1 MMKRF
6 IVHSILLLLCL
17 SVLLPWCS
25 FSALGAY
32 TTQAAPSATAQEI
45 DDLFRS
51 RSEGQHPRILA
62 NEEDFLRIKGN
73 LETDD
78 YLRTVY
84 AKVYLYCE
92 DQLTQPVSKY
102 ELPDGVRLLD
112 ISKTASQRITWLAMM
127 YRLSGDHRF
136 ADRAIE
142 EMLAVCAFPD
152 WHPKHY
158 LDVGQM
164 AYGVGLGYDW
174 LYYELTSAE
183 RATISKALHDYAVA
197 TSPGQW
203 YKTLNSNWN
212 AWCHGGVAIAAAA
225 IYEDY
230 PEDCSAFFA
239 DAVTDIQKSLE
250 VFAPMGAYP
259 EGPGYS
265 QVGSLFSVLFFETMT
280 TVLGTDFGL
289 SDMEGFRESGNY
301 LRAMTGYTNSFNYG
315 DGSANILDGAVF
327 HWYAK
332 RYQMPELS
340 LYQKTVQTNGTDEH
354 LELLWYDPDLIAGKE
369 DEALQLDYLMYS
381 DEGQSIASF
390 RSFQDD
396 AYQIYAAIKSGY
408 NSTSHADMDI
418 GTFVMEAMG
427 VRWFA
432 ELGSDNYNLPGYGT
446 YSNGYAETIGRW
458 KYYRKRAEGQNT
470 LVINPSD
477 LGGQASNALCQITSY
492 KSGYDG
498 GYAIVDMLDAYDSY
512 GASSIRRG
520 LTLFDNRSRVL
531 LRDELT
537 CTKSSDVYWFAHT
550 MAEIQISSDGKTAT
564 LTQDGKTLKA
574 QILSPSDAK
583 FTSMDTVLLSGNAD
597 HSDEYSRADYRKL
610 VINLKNVTSAEI
622 SVVFTPILSS
632 ADESKTTPSVTL
644 DTMESLT
651 ADYAPG
657 TTLKENSGVYEI
669 KNTED
674 FLCFAQMVRNGNS
687 FSGKTVKLLA
697 DIDLKGRS
705 LSPIG
710 GAGSKSSFRG
720 TFDGC
725 NHVIRN
731 LCIFR
736 PGQLSV
742 ALFGETYGA
751 TLRNF
756 GIENGIVFGGQ
767 KSGGLTGLSNNVT
780 IENCF
785 NRATVI
791 CNGAH
796 VGGLVGQMGGTCSIK
811 NSYNYGNVRNSASI
825 SGGLVGYISSG
836 AVVEIKN
843 SYFVGK
849 LTASNS
855 RCGMIGFYNTKDQ
868 SLLPKSITVDNCYS
882 TTLLKCEEMV
892 TLEGVESYTN
902 SAQVTKEQL
911 MHKAVTLGTAFMDD
925 CEQKNGGYP
934 VFSWQCRAVLP
945 ADLALSTEAELR
957 LLAYEVNSGKQ
968 TFSGKT
974 VTLKNDIDL
983 GSREW
988 IPIGGNSPTDTI
1000 GKTFKGTFDGK
1011 GYGVRNLKIT
1021 STNYHVGF
1029 FGGVS
1034 GTIRNFGIYSGNIT
1048 GKSKVGSMVGTL
1060 TGTLSRSFSRARV
1073 NGHDFTGGLVGMGG
1087 KVTVSDCY
1095 YTGQVSSKYMTGGIV
1110 GYFSSGGAGS
1120 VISNCYNAGSVSGTQ
1135 AGQMVGNINSAVSN
1149 IKLENCY
1156 GLNDTFVHTATA
1168 YETVNCSALS
1178 EADMKANYKALG
1190 KAFYQDALR
1199 PQNKGY
1205 PVLNVFLYHLDS
1217 TPTLPVDSSGVYH
1230 IYTTEDLVAL
1240 GYLVNIEQQSF
1251 KGKTVKL
1258 EADLDLNYVPWV
1270 SIGGNCISETSTNPG
1285 FRGKFLGQGHVIKNL
1300 CINSGNWYNGLFGV
1314 VEKGMI
1320 ENLGIESGMV
1330 MGGQKTAGLAGY
1342 AKSSTIRGCYNK
1354 ANVSGTSIV
1363 GGLVGM
1369 ANSSG
1374 NVVENCYNKGNI
1386 SANSTY
1392 GGIVGYFAGGT
1403 TSSTVRNCYHSGTA
1417 LGGIIGTVNAS
1428 ATGVAVENCYTIDT
1442 LPVVHNPNVAT
1453 QTNCAQLTKAQL
1465 RTQAAIL
1472 GTAFAEDILV
1482 QNRMD
1487 PVLAWE
1493 NGSASSTLPQKDGIY
1508 QIGTAEE
1515 LRLLSYLVRKGNTFS
1530 GKVIHLTGDID
1541 LKNELWLPIGGQD
1554 ESKTY
1559 SFRGTFDGRGYV
1571 IRNLYS
1577 TEYDNTYAGLFG
1589 YVYGATIQYTGIESG
1604 LVVAREKAAGLVGT
1618 MDNGGKILHCYN
1630 KATVYANSMAG
1641 GFVGMVGKEGRI
1653 ENCYNTG
1660 WISTKIAGNS
1670 TAAFVGYY
1678 SSGAKNTVIKNCY
1691 NVGNYYAFVGSIN
1704 AAATGTVS
1712 NCYSVGTVK
1721 FYKTSP
1727 SPLTTEKSQLL
1738 SAQTMKGYAS
1748 VLGSAFDSDSKDL
1761 NKGYPVLA
1769 WETGKLCFHEY
1780 DSGVVS
1786 KKPTLTAKGQ
1796 LLYTCQRNAAHT
1808 YTEDLDPL
1816 QKSLFFDFDNST
1828 VAQERYE
1835 NYVYNYQN
1843 FDDPSAWRGRTTGLK
1858 DGSLTM
1864 DLTAGTITV
1873 APGTTGYSSI
1883 YADSVNLDLNYDP
1896 DYADYFQIRFK
1907 ATGLSGTT
1915 GKASIHFYYST
1926 DNSYMAADG
1935 ATFSSEYL
1943 NGDTYYVA
1951 TGKIQQAI
1959 RDLGEINRVI
1969 IHISGFTTP
1978 TDLNARITFDYAY
1991 VGPYENLPN
2000 KGDLYFGF
2008 GNKSAD
2014 RTRYDTRAYGY
2025 TQFDDSTA
2033 KNWYFKT
2040 DRVSDIRIDN
2050 TASTLTIVSNPSLGA
2065 TAWPDVYVD
2074 TNYGPTGT
2082 TYPLTYHPGEAEYF
2096 QIRFKMK
2103 NFKVGDQQIT
2113 NSDGSTG
2120 TKTISPYMSL
2130 RYFVKGNS
2138 TSLGATASDST
2149 FGAYIDSDT
2158 YIVVTLPL
2166 SDDFKKADT
2175 VVKIRMYFGG
2185 IESISSSKVGELTID
2200 YIYIGKLEDLPT
2212 PRYTVTFKG
2221 ATGETLATQ
2230 TVHKGETATYTGK
2243 TPTKASDATNHYIF
2257 KAWDKVLTNI
2267 TADTTITATFTSEAH
2282 TWTYSRVDTTSH
2294 KNTCTCSYTKNEPH
2308 NYTYKAT
2315 KNPTT
2320 GATGTLTGTCSLCSQ
2335 TTTVTLPKLNTTD
2348 YTKSTTKAP
2357 TCTATGT
2364 DRYTWKTTTYG
2375 SFYFTVTTAAKGHTE
2390 VVDKAVAA
2398 TCTATGLTE
2407 GKHCSVCN
2415 AVLTAQQTVP
2425 AKGHT
2430 VVIDKTV
2437 VPTCTATG
2445 LTEGKH
2451 CSVCNTVLTAQTTV
2465 PAKGHT
2471 EAIDKAVAATCTAT
2485 GLTEGKHCSVCN
2497 TVLTAQQ
2504 TVPAKGHNVVTDK
2517 AVDATCTATG
2527 LTEGKH
2533 CSVCKAVLTAQQT
2546 VPAKGHTEVIDKA
2559 VAPTCTET
2567 GLTEGKHCSVCGE
2580 ILTAQE
2586 IVPAIGHT
2594 PVYTAKDTDSHIVTC
2609 ENCDYVAEEAH
2620 NYVDG
2625 LCICGQV
2632 EVKEPVQNTT
2642 WKMGHTLNL
2651 ASDISVNLAVSKSLL
2666 AGYDMETVYVLAEV
2680 DTYEGNE
2687 KTGTKVMKLEP
2698 VEQGSYYYFT
2708 LTGLTAVH
2716 MNDRIRSVLYGT
2728 KDGVA
2733 YFSAMDDYS
2742 ITDYAY
2748 SQMNKANMPQSLKIL
2763 CADLLRYGAKAQIFK
2778 SYRTD
2783 NLADAAMTEA
2793 HKAFLSDIETVTFG
2807 NTNATLNDLPGAS
2820 VAWAGKALDLNS
2832 KVTLKYIINPTNY
2845 KGNIEDL
2852 TLRLTFTAI
2861 NGETKTVILE
2871 NAELYNAERNYYA
2884 FSFDGLLAAELRTVV
2899 CAQVYVG
2906 NTPVSSTLQYSADTY
2921 GNNKT
2926 GALGD
2931 LCKALFAYSDSAK
2944 FYFAG

>member
-1 MMKRF
+1 M
-6 IVHSILLLLCL
+6 IHSLLILLCFTMI
-17 SVLLPWCS
+17 LPW
-25 FSALGAY
+25 SAVTAGAAY
-32 TTQAAPSATAQEI
+32 STEAAPSATAQEV
-45 DDLFRS
+45 DALFRS
-51 RSEGQHPRILA
+51 RSEGIHPRILA
-62 NEEDFLRIKGN
+62 NEEDFLRIKRN
-73 LETDD
+73 LETDT
-78 YLRTVY
+78 YLQTVY
-84 AKVYLYCE
+84 AKLYLYCC
-92 DQLTQPVSKY
+92 DQLTTSVSEY
-102 ELPDGVRLLD
+102 VLPDGVRLLD
-112 ISKTASQRITWLAMM
+112 VSKTASQRITWLAMM

-174 LYYELTSAE
+174 LYYELTAAE
-183 RATISKALHDYAVA
+183 RKTVAKALHDYAVA

-230 PEDCSAFFA
+230 PDACSAFFA

-265 QVGSLFSVLFFETMT
+265 QVGSLFSALFFETLT

-369 DEALQLDYLMYS
+369 DEKLQLDYLMYS

-446 YSNGYAETIGRW
+446 YNNGYAENIGRW

-470 LVINPSD
+470 LVINPSE
-477 LGGQASNALCQITSY
+477 LGGQASNALCQITAY

-498 GYAIVDMLDAYDSY
+498 GYAVVDMLDAYDTY
-512 GASSIRRG
+512 GASSARRG
-520 LTLFDNRSRVL
+520 LTLFDDRSRVL

-550 MAEIQISSDGKTAT
+550 MAEIQISSDGKSAT

-574 QILSPSDAK
+574 QILSPSNAK
-583 FTSMDTVLLSGNAD
+583 FTAMDPVLLSGNAD

-610 VINLKNVTSAEI
+610 VINLKGVTSANI

-632 ADESKTTPSVTL
+632 ADESKTVPSVTL
-644 DTMESLT
+644 DTMDSLT
-651 ADYAPG
+651 SDYAPG

-705 LSPIG
+705 ISPIG

-751 TLRNF
+751 TLKNF

-855 RCGMIGFYNTKDQ
+855 RCGLIGFYNTKDQ

-892 TLEGVESYTN
+892 TLEGVEAYTN
-902 SAQVTKEQL
+902 SAQITKEQL
-911 MHKAVTLGTAFMDD
+911 VSKAVTLGTAFMDD

-934 VFSWQCRAVLP
+934 VFSWQCKTVLP
-945 ADLALSTEAELR
+945 TDLALSTEAELR

-988 IPIGGNSPTDTI
+988 IPIGGNSTTDAV
-1000 GKTFKGTFDGK
+1000 GKTFKGTFDGR

-1021 STNYHVGF
+1021 LNSYYVGF

-1034 GTIRNFGIYSGNIT
+1034 GTVKNFGIYSGSIA
-1048 GKSKVGSMVGTL
+1048 GRDKIGAIAGYM
-1060 TGTLSRSFSRARV
+1060 TGTMSRCFSRATV
-1073 NGHDFTGGLVGMGG
+1073 NAYNFAGGLIGMGG
-1087 KVTVSDCY
+1087 KMTISDCY
-1095 YTGQVSSKYMTGGIV
+1095 HTGQVKASYMAGGIV
-1110 GYFSSGGAGS
+1110 GYFSSGGGGS
-1120 VISNCYNAGSVSGTQ
+1120 VINNCYNAGVIKGSDGAQIVST
-1135 AGQMVGNINSAVSN
+1135 INSAVTN
-1149 IKLENCY
+1149 VKLENCY
-1156 GLNDTFVHTATA
+1156 GLNSGFVYSATSC
-1168 YETVNCSALS
+1168 EQVNCSALS
-1178 EADMKANYKALG
+1178 ESDLKANYKAMG
-1190 KAFYQDALR
+1190 TAFYQDALR
-1199 PQNKGY
+1199 PQNNGY

-1230 IYTTEDLVAL
+1230 IYTVEDLVAL
-1240 GYLVNIEQQSF
+1240 GYLVNVGQQSF
-1251 KGKTVKL
+1251 SGKTVKL
-1258 EADLDLNYVPWV
+1258 EGNLDLNHVPWV
-1270 SIGGNCISETSTNPG
+1270 SIGGNCISESSTNPG

-1314 VEKGMI
+1314 VENGLI

-1330 MGGQKTAGLAGY
+1330 MGGQKTAALAGY

-1354 ANVSGTSIV
+1354 AHVSGTSIV

-1374 NVVENCYNKGNI
+1374 NVIENCYNKGHI

-1403 TSSTVRNCYHSGTA
+1403 TNTTVRNCYHSATA
-1417 LGGIIGTVNAS
+1417 LGGIIGSVNAS
-1428 ATGVAVENCYTIDT
+1428 ATNVTVENCYTIDT
-1442 LPVVHNPNVAT
+1442 MPVVNTPNSAT
-1453 QTNCAQLTKAQL
+1453 QINCAQLTKAQL
-1465 RTQAAIL
+1465 RSQAATL

-1482 QNRMD
+1482 QNRME

-1493 NGSASSTLPQKDGIY
+1493 NGNASSTLPQKDGIY

-1530 GKVIHLTGDID
+1530 GKVIYLTADID
-1541 LKNELWLPIGGQD
+1541 LQNELWLPIGGQD

-1589 YVYGATIQYTGIESG
+1589 YVYGATIQNTGIESG
-1604 LVVAREKAAGLVGT
+1604 LVVAREKAGGLIGT
-1618 MDNGGKILHCYN
+1618 MDNSGKILNCYN

-1641 GFVGMVGKEGRI
+1641 GFVGMVGKEGHI

-1660 WISTKIAGNS
+1660 WISTKIMGNS

-1678 SSGAKNTVIKNCY
+1678 SSAAKDTLIKNCY

-1704 AAATGTVS
+1704 VAATGTVS

-1727 SPLTTEKSQLL
+1727 SPLITENSQLL

-1796 LLYTCQRNAAHT
+1796 LLYTCRRNSAHT
-1808 YTEDLDPL
+1808 YTEDLEVLD
-1816 QKSLFFDFDNST
+1816 KALFFDFDNGT
-1828 VAQERYE
+1828 VAKDRYN
-1835 NYVYNYQN
+1835 NYVYNYKN
-1843 FDDPSAWRGRTTGLK
+1843 FDVINAWKGRTTGLVN
-1858 DGSLTM
+1858 GTQSM
-1864 DLTAGTITV
+1864 DTATSSITV
-1873 APGTTGYSSI
+1873 GPGTTGYSSI
-1883 YADSVNLDLNYDP
+1883 YADSVNIDLNYDP
-1896 DYADYFQIRFK
+1896 DYAEYFQIRFK
-1907 ATGLSGTT
+1907 ATGLSGTA
-1915 GKASIHFYYST
+1915 GKASVHFYYST
-1926 DNSYMAADG
+1926 DNSYIAADVVQ
-1935 ATFSSEYL
+1935 FSSEYL
-1943 NGDTYYVA
+1943 NGDKYYIA

-1959 RDLGEINRVI
+1959 RDLQEINRVI
-1969 IHISGFTTP
+1969 IHISGFTAP
-1978 TDLNARITFDYAY
+1978 TDLNARVTFDYAY
-1991 VGPYENLPN
+1991 VGPYEQLPN
-2000 KGDLYFGF
+2000 KGDLYFDF
-2008 GNKSAD
+2008 SNSTAEQ
-2014 RTRYDTRAYGY
+2014 TRYNTRAYGY
-2025 TQFDDSTA
+2025 TQFANTTE
-2033 KNWYFKT
+2033 KNWYYKT
-2040 DRVSDIRIDN
+2040 DRVSDLLFD
-2050 TASTLTIVSNPSLGA
+2050 TSAGTLTIKSNPSLGA
-2065 TAWPDVYVD
+2065 TAWPDVYID
-2074 TNYGPTGT
+2074 TNLGSTGAD
-2082 TYPLTYHPGEAEYF
+2082 YPLYYHPGEAEYF

-2103 NFKVGDQQIT
+2103 NFKVGDQQVT

-2120 TKTISPYMSL
+2120 TKTISPYLNL
-2130 RYFVKGNS
+2130 RYITKSDGQ
-2138 TSLGATASDST
+2138 SLAATDSYYAHADYINSDS
-2149 FGAYIDSDT
+2149 
-2158 YIVVTLPL
+2158 YIVVTMPLL
-2166 SDDFKKADT
+2166 SDFKT
-2175 VVKIRMYFGG
+2175 RETIQKIRLYFGG
-2185 IESISSSKVGELTID
+2185 IESISESRIGQLTID
-2200 YIYIGKLEDLPT
+2200 YIYIGKLANLPT
-2212 PRYTVTFKG
+2212 PAYTVTFKDAAG
-2221 ATGETLATQ
+2221 NTLATQ
-2230 TVHKGETATYTGK
+2230 LVNRGETATYTGK
-2243 TPTKASDATNHYIF
+2243 TPTKASDATYHYTF
-2257 KAWDKVLTNI
+2257 KAWDKALTNI
-2267 TADTTITATFTSEAH
+2267 TANTTVTATYTATAHSYSYTKVDTANHKASCTCGYSKSEAH
-2282 TWTYSRVDTTSH
+2282 T
-2294 KNTCTCSYTKNEPH
+2294 
-2308 NYTYKAT
+2308 YTYKAT
-2315 KNPTT
+2315 KDPTT
-2320 GATGTLTGTCSLCSQ
+2320 SVTGTLTGTCSRCSG

-2348 YTKSTTKAP
+2348 YSKTTTTAA
-2357 TCTATGT
+2357 TCTATGV
-2364 DRYTWKTTTYG
+2364 DKYTWKTTTYG
-2375 SFYFTVTTAAKGHTE
+2375 SFSFNVTTAAKGHTS
-2390 VVDKAVAA
+2390 VADPAVAA
-2398 TCTATGLTE
+2398 TCTTA
-2407 GKHCSVCN
+2407 GK
-2415 AVLTAQQTVP
+2415 TAGT
-2425 AKGHT
+2425 
-2430 VVIDKTV
+2430 
-2437 VPTCTATG
+2437 
-2445 LTEGKH
+2445 H

-2465 PAKGHT
+2465 
-2471 EAIDKAVAATCTAT
+2471 AA
-2485 GLTEGKHCSVCN
+2485 L
-2497 TVLTAQQ
+2497 
-2504 TVPAKGHNVVTDK
+2504 GHNYDS
-2517 AVDATCTATG
+2517 
-2527 LTEGKH
+2527 GKI
-2533 CSVCKAVLTAQQT
+2533 T
-2546 VPAKGHTEVIDKA
+2546 
-2559 VAPTCTET
+2559 
-2567 GLTEGKHCSVCGE
+2567 
-2580 ILTAQE
+2580 
-2586 IVPAIGHT
+2586 
-2594 PVYTAKDTDSHIVTC
+2594 
-2609 ENCDYVAEEAH
+2609 
-2620 NYVDG
+2620 
-2625 LCICGQV
+2625 
-2632 EVKEPVQNTT
+2632 
-2642 WKMGHTLNL
+2642 
-2651 ASDISVNLAVSKSLL
+2651 
-2666 AGYDMETVYVLAEV
+2666 
-2680 DTYEGNE
+2680 
-2687 KTGTKVMKLEP
+2687 
-2698 VEQGSYYYFT
+2698 
-2708 LTGLTAVH
+2708 TAV
-2716 MNDRIRSVLYGT
+2716 IGEL
-2728 KDGVA
+2728 
-2733 YFSAMDDYS
+2733 
-2742 ITDYAY
+2742 
-2748 SQMNKANMPQSLKIL
+2748 L
-2763 CADLLRYGAKAQIFK
+2763 C
-2778 SYRTD
+2778 
-2783 NLADAAMTEA
+2783 E
-2793 HKAFLSDIETVTFG
+2793 
-2807 NTNATLNDLPGAS
+2807 
-2820 VAWAGKALDLNS
+2820 
-2832 KVTLKYIINPTNY
+2832 
-2845 KGNIEDL
+2845 
-2852 TLRLTFTAI
+2852 
-2861 NGETKTVILE
+2861 
-2871 NAELYNAERNYYA
+2871 
-2884 FSFDGLLAAELRTVV
+2884 
-2899 CAQVYVG
+2899 QV
-2906 NTPVSSTLQYSADTY
+2906 
-2921 GNNKT
+2921 
-2926 GALGD
+2926 
-2931 LCKALFAYSDSAK
+2931 
-2944 FYFAG
+2944 